1 MKGQFLHPGFPRI
14 GAIQKFRD
22 NVKKELDKLDVD
34 DKIRNMPAFE
44 AGKVKHSGRN
54 ALKMAKNENAF
65 MTHKAY
71 FDKSA
76 FRSLHDHINKEIVDI
91 MRTGMFDAMEMAVQ
105 DTSREIM
112 NQRRNFKS
120 KIKPRTKASGDIY
133 ERIAESLNYE
143 AKTEQGNQ
151 FASFTLGSE
160 GEFGLDGVMGSR
172 GVNLIKITEDGTSPF
187 FAHLV
192 SSVFD
197 NPAKRNFKE
206 T

>member
-1 MKGQFLHPGFPRI
+1 MGRQFLHPGFPRI

-22 NVKKELDKLDVD
+22 NVKKELDKIDVD
-34 DKIRNMPAFE
+34 DKIRSMSAFDS
-44 AGKVKHSGRN
+44 GQITHSGRN

-65 MTHKAY
+65 LTHKAY
-71 FDKSA
+71 FDRSA

-105 DTSREIM
+105 DTSQQIM
-112 NQRRNFKS
+112 SQRRNFKS
-120 KIKPRTKASGDIY
+120 SVRPRTRATGDIY
-133 ERIAESLNYE
+133 ETIAESLNYE
-143 AKTEQGNQ
+143 AKLEQGNQ

-172 GVNLIKITEDGTSPF
+172 GVNLIKITENGTSPF

-192 SSVFD
+192 SSVFE

-206 T
+206 A